1 MPKLQRI
8 DGKVKHYAYTPE
20 GKRQYERDKAAMK
33 MSPTAKIDVK
43 KSKSK
48 PMHKMPNGSMMA
60 GKSHPKSKKRNGI
73 Y

>member
-1 MPKLQRI
+1 MNL
-8 DGKVKHYAYTPE
+8 
-20 GKRQYERDKAAMK
+20 RQIAKA
-33 MSPTAKIDVK
+33 TVK

-48 PMHKMPNGSMMA
+48 PMHKMPDGSMMA